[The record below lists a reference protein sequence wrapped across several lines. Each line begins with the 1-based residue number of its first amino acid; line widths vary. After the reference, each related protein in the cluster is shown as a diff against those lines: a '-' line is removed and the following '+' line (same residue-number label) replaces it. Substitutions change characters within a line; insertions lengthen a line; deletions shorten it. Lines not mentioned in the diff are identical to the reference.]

1 MIAVQLMSR
10 LGNQMFELACG
21 YHLAKKYSQELA
33 LVEGQGDYEKYPII
47 LNNHKIITNTTGFH
61 RIEEPKN
68 QAMVD
73 LSDVGKYDNVL
84 LKGYFQSDKYFD
96 RQDAEELFPIP
107 QYIQDKYKYLEDYVC
122 CSVRRTDYI
131 TLKTLFLSPTFDW
144 YKKCY
149 EKYFDGKKVLVCSDD
164 IIWCQHNFHFQNQE
178 FLVNNDPTETLFIKA
193 MCKNHIIAPST
204 FAYWSAYL
212 SGEDSKVIAP
222 SDWVADGLKR
232 RNFNEKDKYVEG
244 WIKEDL

>member
-10 LGNQMFELACG
+10 LGNQMFELCTA
-21 YHLAKKYSQELA
+21 YHLAKQYGQELA
-33 LVEGQGDYEKYPII
+33 LIEGNGDYERYPLI
-47 LNNHKIITNTTGFH
+47 LDGRKILQPNDVKDFH
-61 RIEEPKN
+61 LIQEPKN

-73 LSDVGKYDNVL
+73 LSDVDKYDNVL

-107 QYIQDKYKYLEDYVC
+107 QYIKDKYKYLEDYVC

-131 TLKTLFLSPTFDW
+131 MLKTLFLSPTFEW

-149 EKYFDGKKVLVCSDD
+149 EKHFDGNKVLVCSDD
-164 IIWCQHNFHFQNQE
+164 IVWCQNHFHFDNQE
-178 FLVNNDPTETLFIKA
+178 FLVNNDPIETLFIKA

-204 FAYWSAYL
+204 FAWWSAYL
-212 SGEDSKVIAP
+212 ANGKTIAP
-222 SDWVADGLKR
+222 SDWVAEGLKR
-232 RNFNEKDKYVEG
+232 NKFNENDKYVEG
-244 WIKEDL
+244 WIKEPL